1 MKLTRRSLVDR
12 AFKSS
17 LLCLTFKIGGAT
29 LLLTPEQAR
38 AQGVPLKKLSDVQA
52 RQLELL
58 AEAMVPGAAEL
69 GVVQFVDHQLNADPN
84 EALLLAKYF
93 GVALPYQNFYA
104 RGLEVAASMAQSANG
119 KSLEDL
125 NAGEMEQL
133 VRSMSPPGT
142 IVGEFPI
149 FLFYMC
155 LRSDAVDVV
164 YGTPDGFKKLNVPYM
179 QHILPPEGWDV

>member
-1 MKLTRRSLVDR
+1 VKLTRRSLVDG

-38 AQGVPLKKLSDVQA
+38 AQGVPLQKLSAEQA
-52 RQLELL
+52 RRLELL
-58 AEAMVPGAAEL
+58 AEAMVPGAAQA

-84 EALLLAKYF
+84 EALLIAKYF
-93 GVALPYQNFYA
+93 GVALPYENFYSK
-104 RGLEVAASMAQSANG
+104 GLEVAASMALSG
-119 KSLEDL
+119 GTPLEELDA
-125 NAGEMEQL
+125 AGLEQL
-133 VRSMSPPGT
+133 ITSMFPPGT
-142 IVGEFPI
+142 VVDGYPI

-164 YGTPDGFKKLNVPYM
+164 YGTPEGFEKLNVPYM